1 MLFKNTNQE
10 ADYSVN
16 ENAVF
21 DEDTNMSSNEGGIID
36 DQALKE
42 AFIADALDRMN
53 DEDYKA
59 YTESDEFKNLVE
71 AGVVGRR
78 SIVRMNRSDDL
89 TRRIHLAAIQMARE
103 QGDSDWEALRKNR
116 INERRL
122 LNKIYTKYSTRVR
135 RSAIQNQK
143 RLVKL
148 NPSMFNFRNVGR

>member
-1 MLFKNTNQE
+1 MLFKKTNQE

-36 DQALKE
+36 DQALQE

-116 INERRL
+116 IN
-122 LNKIYTKYSTRVR
+122 
-135 RSAIQNQK
+135 
-143 RLVKL
+143 
-148 NPSMFNFRNVGR
+148 